1 MSATRGLVAMSG
13 YGGSVV
19 AGPRAI
25 AHTIERER
33 RERLH
38 AAWSCTGWEWPDPR
52 VNCDRDTADLAV
64 AAAVLMAYSDA
75 PYLRGLSA
83 VGTLNLDGTVLG
95 GGGVVWVGREVRPV
109 GHLSELPA
117 ALADLAAAT
126 RPEQVAS

>member
-1 MSATRGLVAMSG
+1 MSG

-75 PYLRGLSA
+75 PYLRELSA
-83 VGTLNLDGTVLG
+83 VGWLHLDGSVLG
-95 GGGVVWVGREVRPV
+95 GGGVAWIGRNVQSV
-109 GHLSELPA
+109 QHLRELPGALAWLHDA
-117 ALADLAAAT
+117 ALA
-126 RPEQVAS
+126 EQVAS